1 MQIIRPAIF
10 ATAMAVSAIGLGGCA
25 TKDFV
30 REQVAAEDTKVQSTQ
45 SE

>member
-10 ATAMAVSAIGLGGCA
+10 AAVTAVSAISLGGCA

-45 SE
+45 SK